1 MDSANTQKI
10 LGYFIE
16 EAKEHLETLEKGIVD
31 LANMAN
37 DTEQINEM
45 FRAAH
50 SVKGGAA
57 MLGYS
62 SIQKTAHRL
71 EDAFKILRENYVQ
84 VDQKL
89 ESLFLKGYDILSE
102 LVEQLQRP
110 FGLQDDE
117 AEKIVARGEP
127 TFIELQNHLGFLL
140 KGSQGSATVEQ
151 KDVGSQTRELLRQ
164 MLQLFKQGANV
175 ANRQQL
181 QKLCQQLAQLA
192 PQESKWQELVKLSQI
207 AIANPKHT
215 YTTLAPVVIKSLK
228 QASDWLELG
237 QPQNLSVNPELKQLA
252 NSPQPQ
258 ILVTLEP
265 KSVAATLLKLFDQQ
279 QLSQLVQILQTAKT

>member
-117 AEKIVARGEP
+117 AEKIVASGEP

-140 KGSQGSATVEQ
+140 KGSQGSATVGQ

-164 MLQLFKQGANV
+164 MLQLFKQGANA

-207 AIANPKHT
+207 AIANPKHA

-265 KSVAATLLKLFDQQ
+265 KSVAATLLKLFDQK

>member
-1 MDSANTQKI
+1 MDSADTQKI

-110 FGLQDDE
+110 LGLQDDE
-117 AEKIVARGEP
+117 AEKIVASGEP

-207 AIANPKHT
+207 AIANPKHA

>member
-117 AEKIVARGEP
+117 AEKIVASGEP

-140 KGSQGSATVEQ
+140 KGGPGSATVGQ
-151 KDVGSQTRELLRQ
+151 KDVGNQTRELLRQ
-164 MLQLFKQGANV
+164 MLQLFKQGANA

-207 AIANPKHT
+207 AIANPKHA
-215 YTTLAPVVIKSLK
+215 YTTLAPGVIKSLK
-228 QASDWLELG
+228 RASDWLELG

-265 KSVAATLLKLFDQQ
+265 KSVAATLLKLFDQK

>member
-1 MDSANTQKI
+1 LDSANTQKI

-207 AIANPKHT
+207 AIANPKHA

-279 QLSQLVQILQTAKT
+279 QVSQLVQILQTAKT

>member
-110 FGLQDDE
+110 FGLQNDE

-151 KDVGSQTRELLRQ
+151 KDVGIQT
-164 MLQLFKQGANV
+164 
-175 ANRQQL
+175 
-181 QKLCQQLAQLA
+181 
-192 PQESKWQELVKLSQI
+192 LSLI
-207 AIANPKHT
+207 HI
-215 YTTLAPVVIKSLK
+215 
-228 QASDWLELG
+228 
-237 QPQNLSVNPELKQLA
+237 
-252 NSPQPQ
+252 
-258 ILVTLEP
+258 
-265 KSVAATLLKLFDQQ
+265 
-279 QLSQLVQILQTAKT
+279 

>member
-207 AIANPKHT
+207 AIANPKHA

-265 KSVAATLLKLFDQQ
+265 KSVAATLLKLFDQK

>member
-140 KGSQGSATVEQ
+140 KGSQGSATVGR
-151 KDVGSQTRELLRQ
+151 KDVGIQTRELLRQ

-207 AIANPKHT
+207 AIANPKHA

-279 QLSQLVQILQTAKT
+279 QVSQLVQILQTAKT

>member
-117 AEKIVARGEP
+117 AEKIVASGEP
-127 TFIELQNHLGFLL
+127 TFIELQNHLVFLL

-151 KDVGSQTRELLRQ
+151 QDVGSQTRELLRQ

-192 PQESKWQELVKLSQI
+192 PQESKWQESVKLSQI
-207 AIANPKHT
+207 AIANPKHA

-265 KSVAATLLKLFDQQ
+265 KSVAATLLKLFDQK

>member
-207 AIANPKHT
+207 AIANPKHA

-279 QLSQLVQILQTAKT
+279 QVSQLVQILQTAKT